1 MRNFIRHNIENVKG
15 KKAVSIERE
24 NPKQSHIVKSIPP
37 RNLSIADRVTDLERR
52 VKEVESGP
60 QQEIIEQLSIIKED
74 IRLIK
79 SHIFDRKF
87 HST

>member
-24 NPKQSHIVKSIPP
+24 NPKQSHIVKSNPL

-52 VKEVESGP
+52 VREVESGP

-87 HST
+87 HSS